1 MPRNVE
7 ALILKGLALVDIKRV
22 DDAIVHFREALRI
35 SPKRFEAHHGLI
47 GCYLTERRMRE
58 AISQAKEAFNYLGQ
72 SARSLTL
79 YGTVLAKEPLTVEKA
94 KSYLERALRVDP
106 LHTAAVYP
114 LAEIHASLEE
124 YNKGAELLRKQL
136 VLQSTGKLHQVL
148 GDFLTHL
155 KQYQEAL
162 DQYSIALSLDP
173 SNARALDGIQR
184 VEKASDSAAG
194 GGGGGGSG
202 GNGGG
207 GGAGG
212 GSGGAPPVPAALRP
226 GGAGGGGGG
235 GAFDDMEALDS
246 ENEAELSDG
255 PDATGGEWSDNDF
268 S

>member
-1 MPRNVE
+1 M
-7 ALILKGLALVDIKRV
+7 DIKRV
-22 DDAIVHFREALRI
+22 DDAIVHFREALRL

-58 AISQAKEAFNYLGQ
+58 AIAQAKDAFGSLGQ

-124 YNKGAELLRKQL
+124 YHKGAELLRKQL

-148 GDFLTHL
+148 GDFLTQL

-184 VEKASDSAAG
+184 VEKASDSSGGGSGTGGGGTG
-194 GGGGGGSG
+194 GGGGG
-202 GNGGG
+202 
-207 GGAGG
+207 
-212 GSGGAPPVPAALRP
+212 APPIPAALRP
-226 GGAGGGGGG
+226 GGIGGGGGG
-235 GAFDDMEALDS
+235 GAYLDVQ
-246 ENEAELSDG
+246 G
-255 PDATGGEWSDNDF
+255 
-268 S
+268 

>member
-1 MPRNVE
+1 M
-7 ALILKGLALVDIKRV
+7 DIKRV
-22 DDAIVHFREALRI
+22 DDAIVHFREALRL

-58 AISQAKEAFNYLGQ
+58 AIAQAKDAFGSLGQ

-124 YNKGAELLRKQL
+124 YHKGAELLRKQL

-148 GDFLTHL
+148 GDFLTQL

-184 VEKASDSAAG
+184 VEKASDSSGGGSGTGGGGTG
-194 GGGGGGSG
+194 GGGGG
-202 GNGGG
+202 
-207 GGAGG
+207 
-212 GSGGAPPVPAALRP
+212 APPIPAALRP
-226 GGAGGGGGG
+226 GGIGGGGGG

-255 PDATGGEWSDNDF
+255 PDVTGGEWSDNDF